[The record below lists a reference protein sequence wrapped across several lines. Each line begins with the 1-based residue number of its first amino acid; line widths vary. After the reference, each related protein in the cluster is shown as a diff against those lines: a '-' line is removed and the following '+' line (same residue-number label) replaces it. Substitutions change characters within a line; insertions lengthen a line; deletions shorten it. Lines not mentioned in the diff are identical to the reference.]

1 MIEFWFDF
9 SSAYAYFAAAEID
22 ELAAR
27 TGRPIGWRPYMLGT
41 AFKATGATGLSS
53 TPLKRDYARHDWARL
68 ARLKGLPFQLP
79 PNHPVIALAATRV
92 FYWIEEQAPSAAPAF
107 AREVFRRYY
116 TEGLDTADV
125 GALLPLAAA
134 LGFDGAAVRAGAEAP
149 ALKARVKAISEDAV
163 ARGIFGSPF
172 FIVDGEAF
180 WGHDRMAMLAEW
192 LKRGGW

>member
-9 SSAYAYFAAAEID
+9 SSAYAYFAAAEIED
-22 ELAAR
+22 LATGA
-27 TGRPIGWRPYMLGT
+27 GRPVLWRPYMLGT

-68 ARLKGLPFQLP
+68 ARLKGLPFRLP
-79 PNHPVIALAATRV
+79 PDHPKIALAATRV
-92 FYWIEEQAPSAAPAF
+92 FYWIEEHDPAAATAF

-125 GALLPLAAA
+125 GALLPLTAA
-134 LGFDGAAVRAGAEAP
+134 LGLDEAAVPAGVEAP
-149 ALKARVKAISEDAV
+149 VLKARVKAISEGAV

-192 LKRGGW
+192 LRRGGW